1 MNIKPKCYQCIFNQA
16 YKLSTKSNLDPKT
29 SALFLRE
36 SAKILS
42 KFDLDVTPPII
53 AAEIYEKFSEI
64 TEIEDP
70 YKEEKKH
77 SIEEALKFKPLLEKN
92 VKSLSDALKI
102 AVMGNVIDFGVETE
116 FNLEKEVQE
125 IFSLRF
131 AKNDFKEFEKKLQ
144 NSSTICY
151 LADNAGENVFDEILI
166 KELKKLNKKIFY
178 IVRGKPIIND
188 VTLPDLE
195 NLEIFELAEVIDS
208 GVNTPGFELSRANQ
222 KAKDIFEKSDLVIS
236 KGMGNFECLFE
247 NTDREVFYLFKVKC
261 EVVAAETGFSE
272 GSYLFI
278 RNKK

>member
-42 KFDLDVTPPII
+42 QFDLDVTPPII

-64 TEIEDP
+64 TKIEDP

-92 VKSLSDALKI
+92 VKNLSDALKI

-116 FNLEKEVQE
+116 FNLEKEVKN
-125 IFSLRF
+125 IFSLQF
-131 AKNDFKEFEKKLQ
+131 AKNDFEQFEKRLQ

-261 EVVAAETGFSE
+261 EVVAEETDFPE

-278 RNKK
+278 RS